1 MRQMCGRASVDLLS
15 ARVPHANRGLPTSH
29 KVSKTQNSFGLRHW
43 TTATPAA
50 QTDVQRLTQ
59 DLGQPCLELPGAETV
74 VAEMTQL
81 AKERQVTVYGMAGD
95 LEKLRERDA
104 AVWLPRLKEFRLRL
118 ELEPEAELVR
128 PAWLDADVWERGVLP
143 LVSRTRVSEK

>member
-1 MRQMCGRASVDLLS
+1 M
-15 ARVPHANRGLPTSH
+15 
-29 KVSKTQNSFGLRHW
+29 
-43 TTATPAA
+43 
-50 QTDVQRLTQ
+50 QRLTQ